1 MALHLAIGGGGDVV
15 MAAVLAG
22 GGEVGHIPWERYTVD
37 PEPGPVP
44 LSSFINAAVFDDG
57 VAIATGGSHVER
69 GGRRFKTQG
78 ICVAETLGKSIYV
91 VDSYLPP
98 SRLARSLA
106 RFKKVVGVDV
116 GGDVLAVGCEEE
128 VGSPLS
134 DAYGLALLAML
145 KKLGV
150 ETEVV
155 VMSPGADGELDR
167 EYFLQRAAE
176 VARMGGF
183 LGSVGLSKGQLE
195 LLSALTR
202 RCVTEASTAAARA
215 AFGEWGEFPIR
226 GGARRVKID
235 LFSTVGFRFDPE
247 ALLKVNKA
255 ARIVY
260 ERDAS
265 MDKAAELLLAA
276 GIPTEWHLETL
287 LSKGVEYKDAVS
299 TLKKLKRCHNV

>member
-1 MALHLAIGGGGDVV
+1 D
-15 MAAVLAG
+15 
-22 GGEVGHIPWERYTVD
+22 EVGHIPWERYVVD

-44 LSSFINAAVFDDG
+44 PSSFINATTFGDG
-57 VAIATGGSHVER
+57 LAIVAGDSYVER

-78 ICVAETLGKSIYV
+78 VCVAETLGKPIYI

-98 SRLARSLA
+98 SRLARSLT

-116 GGDVLAVGCEEE
+116 GGDVLAAGCEED
-128 VGSPLS
+128 VGSPLA

-145 KKLGV
+145 KRLGV

-167 EYFLQRAAE
+167 SYLLQRAAE
-176 VARMGGF
+176 VARLGGF
-183 LGSVGLSKGQLE
+183 LGAVGLSRGQLE
-195 LLSALTR
+195 LLSTLVR
-202 RCVTEASTAAARA
+202 RCVTEASAVAARA
-215 AFGEWGEFPIR
+215 AFGEWGEFSIR

-235 LFSTVGFRFDPE
+235 LFSAVGFRFDPE
-247 ALLKVNKA
+247 TLLKVNKA

-260 ERDAS
+260 ENDAS
-265 MDKAAELLLAA
+265 VDKAAELLLAV

-287 LSKGVEYKDAVS
+287 LNNGVGYRDAVS
-299 TLKKLKRCHNV
+299 TLKKLKRC